1 MKFLVV
7 MILLLSEVSF
17 AEGFYCLPSLKQ
29 TGLRVE
35 KSDTT
40 VKIEIKNPMGY
51 DFMPQ
56 FDGPTSASSLSFQ
69 KMQFEDL
76 KELGS
81 FFVFEWDISKCQ
93 LDAKNKSVNCDGAS
107 ENKVKSIQSF
117 YLSTT
122 EVTEKIRNDQSAK
135 FKYRLNLDKEGSL
148 YFVSLE
154 FYDQNCKSF

>member
-1 MKFLVV
+1 MKLLVL
-7 MILLLSEVSF
+7 MALFISEVSL

-35 KSDTT
+35 KSEKA
-40 VKIEIKNPMGY
+40 VKIVIKNPMGY

-76 KELGS
+76 KDLGS
-81 FFVFEWDISKCQ
+81 DFIFEWDISKCQ
-93 LDAKNKSVNCDGAS
+93 LDTKNKTVNCDGAS

-122 EVTEKIRNDQSAK
+122 EVIEKIRNDQSAK
-135 FKYRLNLDKEGSL
+135 FKYRLNLDKDGTM

-154 FYDQNCKSF
+154 FYEQNCKSF

>member
-1 MKFLVV
+1 MKLLVL
-7 MILLLSEVSF
+7 MALFISEVSF

-29 TGLRVE
+29 TGFRVE
-35 KSDTT
+35 KSEKA
-40 VKIEIKNPMGY
+40 VKIVIKNPMGY

-76 KELGS
+76 KDLGS
-81 FFVFEWDISKCQ
+81 DFVFEWDLSKCQ
-93 LDAKNKSVNCDGAS
+93 LDAKNKTVNCDGAS
-107 ENKVKSIQSF
+107 ENKVKLIQSF

-122 EVTEKIRNDQSAK
+122 EVIEKIRNDQSAK
-135 FKYRLNLDKEGSL
+135 FKYRLNLDKDGTM

-154 FYDQNCKSF
+154 FYEQNCKSF